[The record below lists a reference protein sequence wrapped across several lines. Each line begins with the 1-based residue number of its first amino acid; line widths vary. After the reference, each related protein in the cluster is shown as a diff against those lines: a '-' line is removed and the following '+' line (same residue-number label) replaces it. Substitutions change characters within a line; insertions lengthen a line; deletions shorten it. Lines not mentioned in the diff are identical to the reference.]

1 MLFDIKGKNA
11 IVTGASRGIG
21 YGIAEGFAEA
31 GANLICICRSMP
43 EEVLEEFRSFG
54 VRAEAYSFDLS
65 EPEKIPALVE
75 KILSD
80 WERIDIL
87 VNNAGAQRRNNC
99 ADFTDE
105 DWDFVMNVNAK
116 SVFVLCR
123 EVGRHMVQRGSG
135 KIVNFASLL
144 SFQGGY
150 RVPAYSASKG
160 AVMQFTKTFANE
172 WAKLGGQRQLHRAG
186 VYRYGDERGSG
197 QRSRAQRADYYP
209 HPRGPLGAPG
219 RPGRRGDFPLQFRF
233 GLCSR
238 HNSDRGRRL
247 DGALNSVFP
256 AQSGV
261 SAESRFL
268 FPGFPPRQIAFDARA
283 FFRYDNSVVK

>member
-21 YGIAEGFAEA
+21 YGIAKGFAEA

-43 EEVLEEFRSFG
+43 DDVLKKFRSYG

-75 KILSD
+75 KILAD
-80 WERIDIL
+80 WGQIDIL

-144 SFQGGY
+144 AFQGGY

-172 WAKLGGQRQLHRAG
+172 WAKLG
-186 VYRYGDERGSG
+186 VNVNCI
-197 QRSRAQRADYYP
+197 
-209 HPRGPLGAPG
+209 APG
-219 RPGRRGDFPLQFRF
+219 YIDTEMNVALVNDPVRNEQITTRIPAGRWGHPEDLVGAAIFL
-233 GLCSR
+233 SSSA
-238 HNSDRGRRL
+238 SDYVHGTTLIVDGGWMGR
-247 DGALNSVFP
+247 
-256 AQSGV
+256 
-261 SAESRFL
+261 
-268 FPGFPPRQIAFDARA
+268 
-283 FFRYDNSVVK
+283 

>member
-21 YGIAEGFAEA
+21 YGIAKGFAEA

-43 EEVLEEFRSFG
+43 EDVLEEFRSFG

-75 KILSD
+75 KILQD
-80 WERIDIL
+80 WGRIDIL

-172 WAKLGGQRQLHRAG
+172 WAKLG
-186 VYRYGDERGSG
+186 VNVNCI
-197 QRSRAQRADYYP
+197 
-209 HPRGPLGAPG
+209 APG
-219 RPGRRGDFPLQFRF
+219 YIDTEMNVALVNDPARNEQITTRIPAGRWGHPEDLVGAAIF
-233 GLCSR
+233 LCSPA
-238 HNSDRGRRL
+238 SDYVHGTTLIVDGGWMGR
-247 DGALNSVFP
+247 
-256 AQSGV
+256 
-261 SAESRFL
+261 
-268 FPGFPPRQIAFDARA
+268 
-283 FFRYDNSVVK
+283 

>member
-21 YGIAEGFAEA
+21 YGIAKGFAEA

-43 EEVLEEFRSFG
+43 EETLRELRSFG

-75 KILSD
+75 KILAD
-80 WERIDIL
+80 WGQIDIL

-172 WAKLGGQRQLHRAG
+172 WAKLG
-186 VYRYGDERGSG
+186 VNVNCI
-197 QRSRAQRADYYP
+197 
-209 HPRGPLGAPG
+209 APG
-219 RPGRRGDFPLQFRF
+219 YIDTEMNVALVNDPVRNEQITTRIPAGRWGHPEDLVGAAIFL
-233 GLCSR
+233 SSSA
-238 HNSDRGRRL
+238 SDYVHGTTLIVDGGWMGR
-247 DGALNSVFP
+247 
-256 AQSGV
+256 
-261 SAESRFL
+261 
-268 FPGFPPRQIAFDARA
+268 
-283 FFRYDNSVVK
+283 

>member
-21 YGIAEGFAEA
+21 YGIAKGFAEA

-43 EEVLEEFRSFG
+43 EDVLEEFRSFG

-75 KILSD
+75 KILAD
-80 WERIDIL
+80 WGRIDIL

-172 WAKLGGQRQLHRAG
+172 WAKLG
-186 VYRYGDERGSG
+186 VNVNCI
-197 QRSRAQRADYYP
+197 
-209 HPRGPLGAPG
+209 APG
-219 RPGRRGDFPLQFRF
+219 YIDTEMNVALVNDPVRNEQITTRIPAGRWGHPEDLVGAAIF
-233 GLCSR
+233 LCSSA
-238 HNSDRGRRL
+238 SDYVHGTTLIVDGGWMGR
-247 DGALNSVFP
+247 
-256 AQSGV
+256 
-261 SAESRFL
+261 
-268 FPGFPPRQIAFDARA
+268 
-283 FFRYDNSVVK
+283 

>member
-21 YGIAEGFAEA
+21 YGIAKGFAEA

-43 EEVLEEFRSFG
+43 EDVLEEFRSFG
-54 VRAEAYSFDLS
+54 VRAEAYCFDLS
-65 EPEKIPALVE
+65 EPGKIPALVE
-75 KILSD
+75 KILAD
-80 WERIDIL
+80 WGRIDIL

-172 WAKLGGQRQLHRAG
+172 WAKLG
-186 VYRYGDERGSG
+186 VNVNCI
-197 QRSRAQRADYYP
+197 
-209 HPRGPLGAPG
+209 APG
-219 RPGRRGDFPLQFRF
+219 YVDTEMNVALVNDPVRNEQITTRIPAGRWGHPEDLVGAAIF
-233 GLCSR
+233 LCSSA
-238 HNSDRGRRL
+238 SDYVHGTTLIVDGGWMGR
-247 DGALNSVFP
+247 
-256 AQSGV
+256 
-261 SAESRFL
+261 
-268 FPGFPPRQIAFDARA
+268 
-283 FFRYDNSVVK
+283 

>member
-21 YGIAEGFAEA
+21 YGIAKGFAEA

-43 EEVLEEFRSFG
+43 EDVLEEFRSFG

-75 KILSD
+75 KILQD
-80 WERIDIL
+80 WGRIDIL

-160 AVMQFTKTFANE
+160 AVMQFTKSLSNE
-172 WAKLGGQRQLHRAG
+172 WAKLN
-186 VYRYGDERGSG
+186 VNVNCI
-197 QRSRAQRADYYP
+197 
-209 HPRGPLGAPG
+209 APG
-219 RPGRRGDFPLQFRF
+219 YIDTDMNTALINDPVRNEQITTRIPAARWGRPDDLVGTAIFLASSASDYIHGITLPVDGGWLGR
-233 GLCSR
+233 
-238 HNSDRGRRL
+238 
-247 DGALNSVFP
+247 
-256 AQSGV
+256 
-261 SAESRFL
+261 
-268 FPGFPPRQIAFDARA
+268 
-283 FFRYDNSVVK
+283 

>member
-21 YGIAEGFAEA
+21 YGIAKGFAEA

-43 EEVLEEFRSFG
+43 EDVLEEFRSFG

-75 KILSD
+75 KILAD
-80 WERIDIL
+80 WGQIDIL

-123 EVGRHMVQRGSG
+123 EVGRHMVQKGSG

-160 AVMQFTKTFANE
+160 AVCSLPRRTPRWQSTASTSTAS
-172 WAKLGGQRQLHRAG
+172 RR
-186 VYRYGDERGSG
+186 VYRKEMTVAHVNDPVLPIRIQPAS
-197 QRSRAQRADYYP
+197 P
-209 HPRGPLGAPG
+209 WPLGAPEDWMG
-219 RPGRRGDFPLQFRF
+219 AAIF
-233 GLCSR
+233 LCSSASDYVR
-238 HNSDRGRRL
+238 HDPDRRRRL
-247 DGALNSVFP
+247 DGALTTN
-256 AQSGV
+256 
-261 SAESRFL
+261 FL
-268 FPGFPPRQIAFDARA
+268 RNLAFAR
-283 FFRYDNSVVK
+283 

>member
-21 YGIAEGFAEA
+21 YGIAKGFAEA

-43 EEVLEEFRSFG
+43 EDVLEEFRSFG

-75 KILSD
+75 KILQD
-80 WERIDIL
+80 WGRIDIL

-172 WAKLGGQRQLHRAG
+172 WAKLG
-186 VYRYGDERGSG
+186 VNVNCI
-197 QRSRAQRADYYP
+197 
-209 HPRGPLGAPG
+209 APG
-219 RPGRRGDFPLQFRF
+219 YIDTEMNVALVNDPTRNEQITTRIPAGRWGHPEDLVGAAIF
-233 GLCSR
+233 LCSPA
-238 HNSDRGRRL
+238 SDYVHGTTLIVDGGWMGR
-247 DGALNSVFP
+247 
-256 AQSGV
+256 
-261 SAESRFL
+261 
-268 FPGFPPRQIAFDARA
+268 
-283 FFRYDNSVVK
+283 

>member
-1 MLFDIKGKNA
+1 AK
-11 IVTGASRGIG
+11 
-21 YGIAEGFAEA
+21 GFAEA

-43 EEVLEEFRSFG
+43 EDVLEEFRSFG

-75 KILSD
+75 KILQD
-80 WERIDIL
+80 WGRIDIL

-172 WAKLGGQRQLHRAG
+172 WAKLG
-186 VYRYGDERGSG
+186 VNVNCI
-197 QRSRAQRADYYP
+197 
-209 HPRGPLGAPG
+209 APG
-219 RPGRRGDFPLQFRF
+219 YIDTEMNVALVNDPTRNEQITTRIPAGRWGHPEDLVGAAIF
-233 GLCSR
+233 LCSPA
-238 HNSDRGRRL
+238 SDYVHGTTLIVDGGWMGR
-247 DGALNSVFP
+247 
-256 AQSGV
+256 
-261 SAESRFL
+261 
-268 FPGFPPRQIAFDARA
+268 
-283 FFRYDNSVVK
+283 